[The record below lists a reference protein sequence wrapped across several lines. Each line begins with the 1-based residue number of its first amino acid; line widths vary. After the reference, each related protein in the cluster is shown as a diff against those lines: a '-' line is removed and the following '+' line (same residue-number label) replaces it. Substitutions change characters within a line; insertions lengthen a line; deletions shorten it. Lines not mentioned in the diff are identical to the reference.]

1 MYRIRSLLN
10 IHCMLLGYS
19 FKPSPNS
26 LAFGTSDSV
35 MTIGLSISNART
47 RKTSSTRENMADWSR
62 SMSCADLKGLA
73 PNMAD
78 WSRSMSCADLKGL
91 APFRQGLLF
100 SSSMKKK
107 TKESSARTV
116 SYRLYFKVADPGE
129 WPGGGGGQVPPYFW
143 KIFLGRPPP
152 PTYLRVWITGP
163 SLSQGVDPALL

>member
-35 MTIGLSISNART
+35 TTIGLSISNART

-62 SMSCADLKGLA
+62 SLI
-73 PNMAD
+73 
-78 WSRSMSCADLKGL
+78 CADLKGL

-100 SSSMKKK
+100 SSSMKKR

-129 WPGGGGGQVPPYFW
+129 WPGGGGGGSSPPL
-143 KIFLGRPPP
+143 FLENFFGETAAPH
-152 PTYLRVWITGP
+152 
-163 SLSQGVDPALL
+163 LS

>member
-10 IHCMLLGYS
+10 MHCMLLGYS

-26 LAFGTSDSV
+26 LAFGTSDPV
-35 MTIGLSISNART
+35 MTIGLSISNAQT

-62 SMSCADLKGLA
+62 SL
-73 PNMAD
+73 
-78 WSRSMSCADLKGL
+78 SCADLKGL
-91 APFRQGLLF
+91 APFRQGFLF

-116 SYRLYFKVADPGE
+116 SYRLFFKVADPGE
-129 WPGGGGGQVPPYFW
+129 WPGGEGNFFW
-143 KIFLGRPPP
+143 ETAPP

>member
-10 IHCMLLGYS
+10 MHCMLLGYS

-26 LAFGTSDSV
+26 LAFGTSDPV

-62 SMSCADLKGLA
+62 SLI
-73 PNMAD
+73 
-78 WSRSMSCADLKGL
+78 CADLKGL

-116 SYRLYFKVADPGE
+116 SYRLYFNMADPGE
-129 WPGGGGGQVPPYFW
+129 WPGGGRVPPYFW
-143 KIFLGRPPP
+143 TKLRPEGRKIFFGRPPP
-152 PTYLRVWITGP
+152 PLI
-163 SLSQGVDPALL
+163 

>member
-1 MYRIRSLLN
+1 M
-10 IHCMLLGYS
+10 HCMLLGYS

-26 LAFGTSDSV
+26 LAFGTSDPV

-47 RKTSSTRENMADWSR
+47 RKTSSTRE
-62 SMSCADLKGLA
+62 
-73 PNMAD
+73 NMAD

-129 WPGGGGGQVPPYFW
+129 WPRGGGGGGQIPPYFW
-143 KIFLGRPPP
+143 KIFFGRPPP
-152 PTYLRVWITGP
+152 PTYLRVWMTGP

>member
-10 IHCMLLGYS
+10 MHCMLLGYS

-26 LAFGTSDSV
+26 LAFGTSDPV

-47 RKTSSTRENMADWSR
+47 RKTSSTRES
-62 SMSCADLKGLA
+62 
-73 PNMAD
+73 MAD

-100 SSSMKKK
+100 SSSVKKK

-129 WPGGGGGQVPPYFW
+129 WPGGGGGQIPPYFW

-152 PTYLRVWITGP
+152 PTYLRVWMTGP

>member
-10 IHCMLLGYS
+10 MHCMLLGYS

-26 LAFGTSDSV
+26 LAFGTSDPF
-35 MTIGLSISNART
+35 MTIGLSISNAWT

-62 SMSCADLKGLA
+62 SL
-73 PNMAD
+73 
-78 WSRSMSCADLKGL
+78 SCADLKGL

-129 WPGGGGGQVPPYFW
+129 WPGGGGQVPPYFEPNW
-143 KIFLGRPPP
+143 GPKGGKFFGGRPPP
-152 PTYLRVWITGP
+152 PTYLRVWMTGP

>member
-10 IHCMLLGYS
+10 IYCMLLGYS

-62 SMSCADLKGLA
+62 SLICADLKGLA
-73 PNMAD
+73 T
-78 WSRSMSCADLKGL
+78 
-91 APFRQGLLF
+91 FRQGLLF
-100 SSSMKKK
+100 SSSMKKR

-129 WPGGGGGQVPPYFW
+129 WPGWGGGGGWGSSPPL
-143 KIFLGRPPP
+143 FLDQTEARRVENFFGGDCPPP
-152 PTYLRVWITGP
+152 LILG
-163 SLSQGVDPALL
+163 SG

>member
-62 SMSCADLKGLA
+62 SLI
-73 PNMAD
+73 
-78 WSRSMSCADLKGL
+78 CADLKGL

-100 SSSMKKK
+100 SSSMKKR

-129 WPGGGGGQVPPYFW
+129 WPGGGQVPPYFW

>member
-10 IHCMLLGYS
+10 MHCMLLGYS

-26 LAFGTSDSV
+26 LAFGTSDPV

-73 PNMAD
+73 
-78 WSRSMSCADLKGL
+78 S
-91 APFRQGLLF
+91 FRQGLLF

-129 WPGGGGGQVPPYFW
+129 WPGGGGGQIPPYFW
-143 KIFLGRPPP
+143 KIFFGRPPP
-152 PTYLRVWITGP
+152 PTYLRVWMTGP

>member
-1 MYRIRSLLN
+1 M
-10 IHCMLLGYS
+10 HCMLLGYS

-26 LAFGTSDSV
+26 LAFGTSDPV

-73 PNMAD
+73 P
-78 WSRSMSCADLKGL
+78 
-91 APFRQGLLF
+91 FRQGLLF

-107 TKESSARTV
+107 TKKSSARTV
-116 SYRLYFKVADPGE
+116 SYRLYFNMADPGE
-129 WPGGGGGQVPPYFW
+129 WPRGGGGRGSSPPL
-143 KIFLGRPPP
+143 FLDQTEARRAT
-152 PTYLRVWITGP
+152 PTYLRVWMTGP

>member
-10 IHCMLLGYS
+10 MHCMLVGYS

-26 LAFGTSDSV
+26 LAFSTSDPV
-35 MTIGLSISNART
+35 MTIGLSISNTRT
-47 RKTSSTRENMADWSR
+47 GKTSSTRENVADWSR
-62 SMSCADLKGLA
+62 SL
-73 PNMAD
+73 
-78 WSRSMSCADLKGL
+78 SCADLKGL

-129 WPGGGGGQVPPYFW
+129 WPGGGGCRVPPYFW
-143 KIFLGRPPP
+143 TKLTPEGRKIFLGRPPP
-152 PTYLRVWITGP
+152 PLI
-163 SLSQGVDPALL
+163 

>member
-19 FKPSPNS
+19 LKPSPNS

-62 SMSCADLKGLA
+62 SLI
-73 PNMAD
+73 
-78 WSRSMSCADLKGL
+78 CADLKGL

-100 SSSMKKK
+100 SSSMKKR

-129 WPGGGGGQVPPYFW
+129 SPGGGGWGSSPPLFLDQTEARRVEN
-143 KIFLGRPPP
+143 FLGGDRPPP
-152 PTYLRVWITGP
+152 LILG
-163 SLSQGVDPALL
+163 SG

>member
-62 SMSCADLKGLA
+62 SLI
-73 PNMAD
+73 
-78 WSRSMSCADLKGL
+78 CADLKGL

-100 SSSMKKK
+100 SSSMKKR

-129 WPGGGGGQVPPYFW
+129 WPGGGGGWGQVAPYFW

>member
-62 SMSCADLKGLA
+62 SLI
-73 PNMAD
+73 
-78 WSRSMSCADLKGL
+78 CADLKGL

-100 SSSMKKK
+100 SSSMKKR

-129 WPGGGGGQVPPYFW
+129 WPEGGGGGWGSSPPLFLDQTEARRVEN
-143 KIFLGRPPP
+143 FLGGDRPPP
-152 PTYLRVWITGP
+152 LILG
-163 SLSQGVDPALL
+163 SG

>member
-1 MYRIRSLLN
+1 M
-10 IHCMLLGYS
+10 HCMLLGYS

-26 LAFGTSDSV
+26 LAFGTSDPV

-47 RKTSSTRENMADWSR
+47 RKTSSTRE
-62 SMSCADLKGLA
+62 
-73 PNMAD
+73 NMAD

-129 WPGGGGGQVPPYFW
+129 WPGGGGGGKCPLFLENFFW
-143 KIFLGRPPP
+143 ETAAPHLSKGLDDRPLLISRGGSGTALTGLCMPRS
-152 PTYLRVWITGP
+152 LRDPAVWIMRACAP
-163 SLSQGVDPALL
+163 S

>member
-1 MYRIRSLLN
+1 MHS
-10 IHCMLLGYS
+10 MLLGYS

-26 LAFGTSDSV
+26 LAFGTSDPV

-62 SMSCADLKGLA
+62 SL
-73 PNMAD
+73 
-78 WSRSMSCADLKGL
+78 SCADLKGL

-107 TKESSARTV
+107 TKESSTRTV

-129 WPGGGGGQVPPYFW
+129 WQGGGGEVKSPLILDQTEARREEN
-143 KIFLGRPPP
+143 FLGGDRPP
-152 PTYLRVWITGP
+152 PTYLRVWMTGP

>member
-1 MYRIRSLLN
+1 M
-10 IHCMLLGYS
+10 HCMLLGYS

-26 LAFGTSDSV
+26 LAFGTSDPF

-62 SMSCADLKGLA
+62 SL
-73 PNMAD
+73 
-78 WSRSMSCADLKGL
+78 SCADLKGL

-129 WPGGGGGQVPPYFW
+129 WPGGGEGSSPPLFLDQTEARRAENFFW
-143 KIFLGRPPP
+143 ETAPPA
-152 PTYLRVWITGP
+152 TYLRVWMTGP

>member
-62 SMSCADLKGLA
+62 SLI
-73 PNMAD
+73 
-78 WSRSMSCADLKGL
+78 CADLKGL

-100 SSSMKKK
+100 SSSMKKR

>member
-26 LAFGTSDSV
+26 LAFGTSDPF
-35 MTIGLSISNART
+35 MTIGLSISNAWT

-62 SMSCADLKGLA
+62 SL
-73 PNMAD
+73 
-78 WSRSMSCADLKGL
+78 SCADLKGL

-100 SSSMKKK
+100 TSSMKKK

>member
-26 LAFGTSDSV
+26 LAFGTSDPF
-35 MTIGLSISNART
+35 MTIGLSISNAWT

-62 SMSCADLKGLA
+62 SL
-73 PNMAD
+73 
-78 WSRSMSCADLKGL
+78 SCADLKGL

-129 WPGGGGGQVPPYFW
+129 WPGGEVKSPLILDQTEARRAEN
-143 KIFLGRPPP
+143 FLRGDRPPH
-152 PTYLRVWITGP
+152 
-163 SLSQGVDPALL
+163 LS

>member
-10 IHCMLLGYS
+10 MHCMLLGYS

-26 LAFGTSDSV
+26 LAFGTSDPF

-62 SMSCADLKGLA
+62 SL
-73 PNMAD
+73 
-78 WSRSMSCADLKGL
+78 SCADLKGL

-129 WPGGGGGQVPPYFW
+129 WPGGGGGQVPPYFGPNW
-143 KIFLGRPPP
+143 GPKGGKFFGGRPPP
-152 PTYLRVWITGP
+152 PTYLRVWMTGS

>member
-1 MYRIRSLLN
+1 MYRIRSSLN

-62 SMSCADLKGLA
+62 SL
-73 PNMAD
+73 
-78 WSRSMSCADLKGL
+78 SCADLKGL

-100 SSSMKKK
+100 SSSMKKR

-129 WPGGGGGQVPPYFW
+129 WPGGGEVKSPLILDQTEARRAEN
-143 KIFLGRPPP
+143 FLGGDRPPP
-152 PTYLRVWITGP
+152 LILG
-163 SLSQGVDPALL
+163 SG

>member
-10 IHCMLLGYS
+10 MHCMLLGYS

-62 SMSCADLKGLA
+62 SLI
-73 PNMAD
+73 
-78 WSRSMSCADLKGL
+78 CADLKGL

-100 SSSMKKK
+100 SSSMKKR

-129 WPGGGGGQVPPYFW
+129 WPGGGGVQVPPYFW

>member
-1 MYRIRSLLN
+1 MHS
-10 IHCMLLGYS
+10 MLLGYS
-19 FKPSPNS
+19 LKPSPNS
-26 LAFGTSDSV
+26 LAFGTSDPV
-35 MTIGLSISNART
+35 MIIGLSISNART

-62 SMSCADLKGLA
+62 SLSCAD
-73 PNMAD
+73 
-78 WSRSMSCADLKGL
+78 RKGL

-129 WPGGGGGQVPPYFW
+129 WPGGGGGSSPPL
-143 KIFLGRPPP
+143 FLDQTEARRAENFLWETAPPA
-152 PTYLRVWITGP
+152 TYLRVWMTGP

>member
-1 MYRIRSLLN
+1 M
-10 IHCMLLGYS
+10 HCMLLGYS

-26 LAFGTSDSV
+26 LAFGTSDPV

-47 RKTSSTRENMADWSR
+47 RKTSSTRE
-62 SMSCADLKGLA
+62 
-73 PNMAD
+73 NMAD

-129 WPGGGGGQVPPYFW
+129 WPGGGRGGSNPPLFLENFFW
-143 KIFLGRPPP
+143 ETAAPHLSKGLDDRPLLISRCGSGTALTGLCMPRS
-152 PTYLRVWITGP
+152 LRDPAVWIMRPCAP
-163 SLSQGVDPALL
+163 S

>member
-73 PNMAD
+73 P
-78 WSRSMSCADLKGL
+78 
-91 APFRQGLLF
+91 FRQGLLF

-116 SYRLYFKVADPGE
+116 SYRLCFKVADPGE
-129 WPGGGGGQVPPYFW
+129 WPGRGGGQVPPYFW
-143 KIFLGRPPP
+143 KIFLGRPRPP
-152 PTYLRVWITGP
+152 SYLRVWMTGP
-163 SLSQGVDPALL
+163 SLSQGLDPALL